1 MNFKNNF
8 LILMLISSALILT
21 NCGPKTS
28 DQETN
33 EDGTTTQAPVVDT
46 VVTTAMVDI
55 GEAQME
61 YITEGKGSTI
71 ILLPEAGM
79 NTVYLKDLSR
89 ALAKSGHQ
97 VVRINPRG
105 TGKSTGKAGEI
116 TMHTLADDVAGVIRT
131 LQLGIVDIAGHGFG
145 NQVARM
151 FTNDNPALVRS
162 IIMLSANGSV
172 APAPDAQTAFNSA
185 LNPNTA
191 DKEGL
196 EAMAFLVG
204 NLGDGP
210 PTWEAIKA
218 SRAPEAGNIQ
228 RAALKAT
235 PAAEW
240 ELPKG
245 AAPVLVIQGS
255 MDRITPPANGKNL
268 QKTMG
273 DNRVSVVTLPGAGHM
288 FVMNRAQETADAMIA
303 FVQKVENIK
312 YN

>member
-1 MNFKNNF
+1 
-8 LILMLISSALILT
+8 
-21 NCGPKTS
+21 
-28 DQETN
+28 
-33 EDGTTTQAPVVDT
+33 
-46 VVTTAMVDI
+46 
-55 GEAQME
+55 
-61 YITEGKGSTI
+61 
-71 ILLPEAGM
+71 
-79 NTVYLKDLSR
+79 
-89 ALAKSGHQ
+89 
-97 VVRINPRG
+97 
-105 TGKSTGKAGEI
+105 
-116 TMHTLADDVAGVIRT
+116 
-131 LQLGIVDIAGHGFG
+131 
-145 NQVARM
+145 
-151 FTNDNPALVRS
+151 
-162 IIMLSANGSV
+162 MLSANGSV
-172 APAPDAQTAFNSA
+172 APAPDAQTAVNSA

-218 SRAPEAGNIQ
+218 SRAPEAGKIQ
-228 RAALKAT
+228 SAALNAT